1 MSAGDEIMTPV
12 TKPEAVS
19 MAEIH
24 ALRGLTDAV
33 GTLTRQV
40 ERMNSKVD
48 DVRERV
54 IKLEAREYERQIEGL
69 SDRLGLALK
78 RIDDLEGTRDQQRGA
93 KSLVDWMRQTAPWLL
108 AVAAAAFAGINRSN
122 GAPS

>member
-1 MSAGDEIMTPV
+1 MPDEIV
-12 TKPEAVS
+12 TAVPKAEAVS

-33 GTLTRQV
+33 STLTRQV
-40 ERMNSKVD
+40 ERLNSKVD

-69 SDRLGLALK
+69 NDRLGLALK
-78 RIDDLEGTRDQQRGA
+78 RIDDLEGTRDQQKGA
-93 KSLVDWMRQTAPWLL
+93 KALVDWVRLTAPWLL
-108 AVAAAAFAGINRSN
+108 AVVMAIAAGFGLKR
-122 GAPS
+122 

>member
-1 MSAGDEIMTPV
+1 LSDEIMTPV

-33 GTLTRQV
+33 GTLTRQI
-40 ERMNSKVD
+40 ERMNTKVD

-69 SDRLGLALK
+69 NDRLSEALR
-78 RIDDLEGTRDQQRGA
+78 RIDGLEGTRDQQRGA
-93 KSLVDWMRQTAPWLL
+93 RALVDWIRQTAPWLL
-108 AVAAAAFAGINRSN
+108 AMAMAILAGV
-122 GAPS
+122 GLKTGLKP